1 MEEGVPIEHGMVSR
15 SIERAQKQVEGR
27 NFETRKHLLEY
38 DDVMNRQ
45 REEIYGMRRG
55 ILKGELSRDHVLG
68 LAEVILDYV
77 LGRHL
82 DEEKSPQ
89 DWDLPACD
97 LDLQEYF
104 GVKPGSVAYAG
115 KGRDEIR
122 EETWKALLAVYDR
135 KESILGAEMMRTH
148 EKFVMLQVVDQ
159 QWKDH
164 LLAIDHLKEGI
175 GLRGY
180 GQRDPLIEYKK
191 ESFELFTLMKER
203 IEDQIVQ
210 YLFKLQPVPKEEA
223 EAAPRRAPI
232 AMPARRA
239 PASVNYS
246 YGAAASGGQDAK
258 VETIQRHAPKVG
270 RNDPCPCGSGKKY
283 KKCHGA
289 AAAGA

>member
-1 MEEGVPIEHGMVSR
+1 
-15 SIERAQKQVEGR
+15 
-27 NFETRKHLLEY
+27 
-38 DDVMNRQ
+38 
-45 REEIYGMRRG
+45 
-55 ILKGELSRDHVLG
+55 
-68 LAEVILDYV
+68 
-77 LGRHL
+77 
-82 DEEKSPQ
+82 
-89 DWDLPACD
+89 
-97 LDLQEYF
+97 
-104 GVKPGSVAYAG
+104 
-115 KGRDEIR
+115 
-122 EETWKALLAVYDR
+122 
-135 KESILGAEMMRTH
+135 MMRTH

-210 YLFKLQPVPKEEA
+210 YLFKLQPVAREEA
-223 EAAPRRAPI
+223 AEDVDGRARRARRARSPL
-232 AMPARRA
+232 PARRA
-239 PASVNYS
+239 PSNVNYS

-258 VETIQRHAPKVG
+258 VETVQRNQPKVG

-289 AAAGA
+289 DRRRRRGLTAGHGGTRS